1 MDQLTFP
8 LTRLS
13 GRIVLSVEGPEAIA
27 FLQGI
32 LSADIQSL
40 QEGQATHAALLTPQ
54 GKILYDFF
62 VLKIPEG
69 FLLDCSRNQKD
80 ELLKRLTFYK
90 LRAKV
95 QIGEK
100 VDWGVGVSLE
110 EPQARCRFAD
120 PREPRLGWRT
130 LAPFAN
136 LPLGG
141 DELLW
146 RKARIQLGLADTD
159 EDIGSA
165 ELFPH
170 EANLDQLGGVSFSKG
185 CFVGQEVVSRMQ
197 HRGTARKRILPV
209 SLATETDATKSE
221 IKAGGSVIG
230 TVLSQDGLDALAL
243 IRLDRLAEAIA
254 AGDRLLTNGVEV
266 HVKKPAWAR
275 FEVPEPKAA

>member
-13 GRIVLSVEGPEAIA
+13 GRTVLTVEGPEANH

-40 QEGQATHAALLTPQ
+40 QEGQATHTALLTPQ

-62 VLKIPEG
+62 VLKSPDG

-95 QIGEK
+95 QIAEK
-100 VDWGVGVSLE
+100 PDCGVGVSLQ
-110 EPQARCRFAD
+110 EPQIGYCFAD

-130 LAPFAN
+130 LARLID
-136 LPLGG
+136 LPSG
-141 DELLW
+141 DESLW

-159 EDIGSA
+159 EDIGTA

-170 EANLDQLGGVSFSKG
+170 EANLDQLGGVSFTKG
-185 CFVGQEVVSRMQ
+185 CFVGQEVVARMQ

-209 SLATETDATKSE
+209 SLAGETNAYRGE
-221 IKAGGSVIG
+221 IRAGNAEIG